1 MRWRA
6 GGFLK
11 VFEELVQRA
20 TKAVLLDHAT
30 VNNDDL
36 DQASL
41 RAAMPVQALI
51 TAFADFTSRG

>member
-11 VFEELVQRA
+11 VFEALVRRA
-20 TKAVLLDHAT
+20 TKAVFLDHAT

-51 TAFADFTSRG
+51 TAFA